1 MAAIDPLGAKRRL
14 HAPGEIACLDVR
26 EHGQYGEGHPFL
38 AVPCP
43 YSRLEALVTALVPR
57 RDVPIIL
64 VDEGDGVASRAAAR
78 LAALGYADIDWI
90 DGGAPAWAAAGY
102 TLFKGVNVP
111 SKTLGELVEAQWH
124 IPAMG
129 PDALEAWRSAHRSFQ
144 LFDGRPAVEF
154 AKMTIPGSRSMPN
167 GEAGHRWDALALEA
181 GPVVINCAGRTRS
194 IIGAA
199 GLAILQPGLPVLALE
214 NGTQGW
220 ALSGRALAYGRAA
233 APLPAA
239 QAMASR
245 QRADAFMA
253 AHGLLQV
260 DRAEAERLA
269 REPDRTTY
277 LLDVRDPAEH
287 AAAPRAAAPSA
298 PGGQLVQATD
308 QWIGVRRARVI
319 LADDTGLRAA
329 LAAFWLRQLGY
340 ETYVLAGIDE
350 WPTDWRLPAEPFG
363 PLHPAALPEVAA
375 SEAASRARDGDLL
388 LDLRGSL
395 DYRAGHLPGAAW
407 SMRPRLPAV
416 AGRRLLLAGE
426 ANITALAAVDLIEAG
441 AVSVH
446 RIAGDAQAWRN
457 AGLALETSPGAP
469 VDAEAIDFLFFVHD
483 RHDGN
488 LDAARRYLAWEMG
501 LLAQLDDAERGEYRL
516 DAIDLRDLSDLKGE
530 PSS

>member
-1 MAAIDPLGAKRRL
+1 MAAIDPHEAKRRM

-43 YSRLEALVTALVPR
+43 YSRLEAMVTALVPR
-57 RDVPIIL
+57 RDVPILL
-64 VDEGDGVASRAAAR
+64 VDEGDGLAPRAAAR
-78 LAALGYADIDWI
+78 LAALGYSDIDWI

-102 TLFKGVNVP
+102 TLFKGVNLP

-124 IPAMG
+124 IPTIG
-129 PDALEAWRSAHRSFQ
+129 PDALEAWQNEHRSFQ

-167 GEAGHRWDALALEA
+167 GEAGHRWDTLALEA
-181 GPVVINCAGRTRS
+181 GPVVVNCAGRTRS

-199 GLAILQPGLPVLALE
+199 GLALVQPGLPVLALE

-220 ALSGRALAYGRAA
+220 ALSGRALAHGRAA

-239 QAMASR
+239 QTDASR

-253 AHGLLQV
+253 AHGLPQI
-260 DRAEAERLA
+260 DRTEAERLA
-269 REPDRTTY
+269 REPGQTTY

-287 AAAPRAAAPSA
+287 SAAPPA

-308 QWIGVRRARVI
+308 QWIGVRRARAI

-340 ETYVLAGIDE
+340 ETYVLAGIDA
-350 WPTDWRLPAEPFG
+350 WPIDWRLPVEPFRRQ
-363 PLHPAALPEVAA
+363 HPAALPEVAA
-375 SEAASRARDGDLL
+375 SEAVSRARDGDLL

-407 SMRPRLPAV
+407 SLRPRLPIA
-416 AGRRLLLAGE
+416 AGRRVLLAGDTSS
-426 ANITALAAVDLIEAG
+426 TALAAIDLIEAG
-441 AVSVH
+441 AVSVY
-446 RIAGDAQAWRN
+446 RIAGDAQAWRD
-457 AGLALETSPGAP
+457 AGLALETLEGAP
-469 VDAEAIDFLFFVHD
+469 TDADSIDFLFFVHD

-488 LDAARRYLAWEMG
+488 LDAARRYLAWEIG
-501 LLAQLDDAERGEYRL
+501 LLAQLDDAERSEYQL
-516 DAIDLRDLSDLKGE
+516 DAVDLRAGCQKQVGTGFSR
-530 PSS
+530 

>member
-1 MAAIDPLGAKRRL
+1 MPALDPHEAKRRL
-14 HAPGEIACLDVR
+14 HVPGEIACLDVR
-26 EHGQYGEGHPFL
+26 EQGQYGEGHPFL

-43 YSRLEALVTALVPR
+43 YSRLEAMVTALVPR
-57 RDVPIIL
+57 RDVPLIL
-64 VDEGDGVASRAAAR
+64 VDEGDGVARRAAVR
-78 LAALGYADIDWI
+78 LAAMGYADIDWI
-90 DGGAPAWAAAGY
+90 EGGAPAWAAAGY
-102 TLFKGVNVP
+102 TLFKGVNLP

-124 IPAMG
+124 IPAIG
-129 PDALEAWRSAHRSFQ
+129 PDALEAWRSERQPFQ

-154 AKMTIPGSRSMPN
+154 TRMTIPGSRSMPN
-167 GEAGHRWDALALEA
+167 GEAGHRWEALALA

-199 GLAILQPGLPVLALE
+199 GLALVQPGLPVLALE

-220 ALSGRALAYGRAA
+220 ALSGRALAHGQAA

-239 QAMASR
+239 RADASR

-253 AHGLLQV
+253 AHGLLRI

-287 AAAPRAAAPSA
+287 AAAPHAAAPSA

-340 ETYVLAGIDE
+340 ETYVLAGIDA
-350 WPTDWRLPAEPFG
+350 WPANWRLLAEPFSR
-363 PLHPAALPEVAA
+363 LHPAALPEVAA
-375 SEAASRARDGDLL
+375 SEAVSRARDGDLL
-388 LDLRGSL
+388 LDLRGSF

-407 SMRPRLPAV
+407 SIRPRLPAL
-416 AGRRLLLAGE
+416 AGRRVLLAGDTR
-426 ANITALAAVDLIEAG
+426 ITALAAIDLIEAG

-446 RIAGDAQAWRN
+446 RIAGDAQSWRD
-457 AGLALETSPGAP
+457 AGLALEASPDAP
-469 VDAEAIDFLFFVHD
+469 ADTDAIDFLFFVHD

-501 LLAQLDDAERGEYRL
+501 LLAQLDDAERSEYRL
-516 DAIDLRDLSDLKGE
+516 DAIDLSLSR
-530 PSS
+530 